1 MIKIKD
7 IEEFDTRIQNVFM
20 RNDIIYLEEIKEKP
34 RIWFEKMTNL
44 GHKSINIIMN
54 YITNKYYH
62 NLYDY
67 E

>member
-1 MIKIKD
+1 MTKIIDIKK
-7 IEEFDTRIQNVFM
+7 FDTRIQNVFM

-34 RIWFEKMTNL
+34 RIFFEKFCNL
-44 GHKSINIIMN
+44 GHKSTNIIME
-54 YITNKYYH
+54 YIINKYYH